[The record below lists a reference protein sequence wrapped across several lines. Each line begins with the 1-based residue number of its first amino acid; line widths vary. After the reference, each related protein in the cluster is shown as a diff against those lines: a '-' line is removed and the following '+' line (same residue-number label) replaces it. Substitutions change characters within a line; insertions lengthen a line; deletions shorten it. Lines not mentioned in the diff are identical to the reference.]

1 MTKAKAPRRSS
12 ASAAAE
18 SGEAIEVPDEIAL
31 FDAPSATGCAFGTH
45 CLKST
50 YTDATL
56 DECKICYSKLHHL
69 CSIKC
74 PVISEVVSESGS
86 CCFDCA
92 AMLGLTQTNS
102 LVGSAPMQKYYA
114 QIDCSTPQP
123 QNSRTIG
130 ALMAKKA
137 LNDGN
142 VWDEDQNGECHVCD
156 NEEDDDESPMLVCSF

>member
-1 MTKAKAPRRSS
+1 M
-12 ASAAAE
+12 
-18 SGEAIEVPDEIAL
+18 PDEITL
-31 FDAPSATGCAFGTH
+31 FDTPSATGCALGTH

-50 YTDATL
+50 DADATL

-92 AMLGLTQTNS
+92 AMLGLTQSNS

-114 QIDCSTPQP
+114 QITGQRL
-123 QNSRTIG
+123 SRRTHAPS
-130 ALMAKKA
+130 ALS
-137 LNDGN
+137 
-142 VWDEDQNGECHVCD
+142 WR
-156 NEEDDDESPMLVCSF
+156 